1 MVLLTQSRAHRQGVA
16 KAPKTPELN
25 PCRPKEG
32 PSMVTGCCNHPP
44 GLCGLTS
51 SSPQNPGDT
60 QTKLRVQCRAAA
72 LVDHRIRIARGETQ
86 HIYAGNQIFDKLV
99 LWGTLR
105 DKQRHVPKKSL
116 RKSLIPGSTDATSPA
131 TIAELQISSSP
142 KPDGPPQRKK
152 KLELSLLPI
161 CLNVML

>member
-16 KAPKTPELN
+16 KAPRTPELN

-32 PSMVTGCCNHPP
+32 PSMVTGCRNHPP
-44 GLCGLTS
+44 GLCGLTR

-72 LVDHRIRIARGETQ
+72 LVDHCIKIARGETQ
-86 HIYAGNQIFDKLV
+86 HIYAGNQIFDILV

-105 DKQRHVPKKSL
+105 DKQRHAPKKSL
-116 RKSLIPGSTDATSPA
+116 RKSLIPGSTDASA
-131 TIAELQISSSP
+131 LLLQLEQSCKSL
-142 KPDGPPQRKK
+142 PPQSLMVHHKGKK
-152 KLELSLLPI
+152 
-161 CLNVML
+161 N